1 MNTKVFMTAASC
13 VCGLASCLVSCK
25 GNATAQPAESK
36 TDSVAYEQAK
46 CDPVP
51 KEGGPASEYC
61 DTATIVRTI
70 REFYINTQ
78 KTWGEPHDSICR
90 EAMTPQMLEHLH
102 RYAEEHDAGLLIQ
115 GQDVP
120 DGFEETLNVRYS
132 GGGWFRVSFS
142 DLGKTYVVAVL
153 VKCVKDAE
161 GHYKIAYVYPLGG
174 EPSANHEKLVRERAD
189 SAFRK
194 GATPP
199 LNP

>member
-1 MNTKVFMTAASC
+1 MNIKVFITTVGC
-13 VCGLASCLVSCK
+13 VAVLALCLISCK

-36 TDSVAYEQAK
+36 TDTIAYEPAK
-46 CDPVP
+46 CQPAPNEGEPV
-51 KEGGPASEYC
+51 SEYC
-61 DTATIVRTI
+61 DTAAIAGTI
-70 REFYINTQ
+70 REFYINAE

-90 EAMTPQMLEHLH
+90 ETMTPQMLEHLH
-102 RYAEEHDAGLLIQ
+102 RYAEEHDASLLIQ

-120 DGFEETLNVRYS
+120 DGFEQTLNVRYS

-142 DLGKTYVVAVL
+142 GLGKTYVVAVL

>member
-13 VCGLASCLVSCK
+13 VSALAFSLASCK
-25 GNATAQPAESK
+25 GNATAQPVESK
-36 TDSVAYEQAK
+36 TDTIAYEPAK
-46 CDPVP
+46 CQPMP
-51 KEGGPASEYC
+51 NEGEPTSEYR
-61 DTATIVRTI
+61 DTAVIAGAI
-70 REFYINTQ
+70 REFYINTS
-78 KTWGEPHDSICR
+78 KTWGEPHDSICK

-102 RYAEEHDAGLLIQ
+102 RYAEEHDSSLLIQ

-132 GGGWFRVSFS
+132 GGGWFCVSFS
-142 DLGKTYVVAVL
+142 DLGKTYVVTVL

>member
-1 MNTKVFMTAASC
+1 MNNKVFITAASC
-13 VCGLASCLVSCK
+13 ICGLALCLVSCK
-25 GNATAQPAESK
+25 ENDTTQTAESK
-36 TDSVAYEQAK
+36 TDSVAYGLAK
-46 CDPVP
+46 CGSAP
-51 KEGGPASEYC
+51 KEGEPTFGDC
-61 DTATIVRTI
+61 DTVAIAGTI
-70 REFYINTQ
+70 REFYINAE
-78 KTWGEPHDSICR
+78 KTWGEPHDSICK
-90 EAMTPQMLEHLH
+90 EAMTLQMYEIMH
-102 RYAEEHDAGLLIQ
+102 RYAAEHDASLLIQ

-153 VKCVKDAE
+153 VKCVKDGE

-174 EPSANHEKLVRERAD
+174 EPSASHEKLVRERAD

-199 LNP
+199 VNP